1 MALNLTVSCANLLL
15 GDHICETSGVR
26 VGQKSHGNCL
36 VAFSAGA
43 HWAYAQVSQGWRG
56 GGRQSVLCGCCLQD
70 TQAFSSQVH
79 PDWFRYFLNS
89 HLEGWGHTR
98 GYTQRQSKA
107 VGVTLDKVWG
117 GMGER
122 WEVLHRRLTREG
134 AGLCKKEW
142 QTKKSGFPV
151 ETGRKLHAGVS
162 FRGKGGVCLHAIKT
176 AREASM
182 GEEWP
187 GSFILVAAV
196 EQPSR
201 AGMSWDQWL
210 GKKGSLVSWSREVSS
225 IIVPGHA
232 VTGKS
237 LPQTFPKQW
246 VSSVPLASHFGQ
258 IGKKL
263 QPCLLSY
270 SCHYRNILLTCLIRT
285 QTRSFLCVCETR
297 QNGLLSGIDWCSFP
311 AKFLFQHSIEL
322 LRNPQYCSTAVTK

>member
-1 MALNLTVSCANLLL
+1 MERGRKAECPVWLLPPGYTGFLISSASWLVQVLSQFSL
-15 GDHICETSGVR
+15 GR
-26 VGQKSHGNCL
+26 L
-36 VAFSAGA
+36 GA
-43 HWAYAQVSQGWRG
+43 HPWIYPEAKQGRRGDWRKCGVGWVRDGKSCTG
-56 GGRQSVLCGCCLQD
+56 GSPGKVQDCVRKDDRPKNLVFLLKQAESCMQEWVL
-70 TQAFSSQVH
+70 
-79 PDWFRYFLNS
+79 
-89 HLEGWGHTR
+89 
-98 GYTQRQSKA
+98 
-107 VGVTLDKVWG
+107 
-117 GMGER
+117 
-122 WEVLHRRLTREG
+122 G
-134 AGLCKKEW
+134 A
-142 QTKKSGFPV
+142 
-151 ETGRKLHAGVS
+151 
-162 FRGKGGVCLHAIKT
+162 KGGVCLHAIKT

-210 GKKGSLVSWSREVSS
+210 GKKGSLVSWCREVSS